1 MPPSLS
7 AMITD
12 RVAPRRGCVHLGG
25 YACRLPSPMILRKTH
40 DQPERPKHQEEAE
53 VQELRGQGPAEEGR
67 QGVKVPALRRHR
79 TALAPPA
86 TANNEPWA
94 IASRPLTTADD
105 SGSNPSDARPA
116 PAGRSCSSI
125 SREPLL
131 ESPLS

>member
-67 QGVKVPALRRHR
+67 QGVKVPSLRRHR
-79 TALAPPA
+79 TALAPPP
-86 TANNEPWA
+86 TANNPPRST
-94 IASRPLTTADD
+94 ASLPLTTPAQP
-105 SGSNPSDARPA
+105 GSNPSYAT
-116 PAGRSCSSI
+116 
-125 SREPLL
+125 
-131 ESPLS
+131 